1 MYVVVIS
8 LTKYIY
14 EGIYAFNAY
23 KQVLPETRSG
33 IMMVQDES
41 NHLNDIL
48 VPLICEQR
56 QSIRHR

>member
-14 EGIYAFNAY
+14 EGIYAFNTY
-23 KQVLPETRSG
+23 KQFLPETRSG

-41 NHLNDIL
+41 NHLNDSL